1 VVRNQTAVLIRDTA
15 HDERW
20 LVSAADVHPV
30 GSALGVPI
38 VSGGVLVGVLTL
50 THSQA
55 QRFTDEH
62 LNLMQAAAD
71 QMALALRNAQ
81 IFEAQRDMAQRQA
94 TLYGVLRAVGEQH
107 DPEAVAR
114 AAVEAIGQLV
124 GDQAAWTSVSIALPD
139 RDRQAWVNF
148 AARGSLTASLGRRL
162 PMTHGI
168 IGRTFRTGEP
178 QHVPVVADDADYV
191 EGHPSSH
198 SELAVPM
205 RRGERVLG
213 VLNLENERPR
223 AFTPDDMLLA
233 ESLADAVAFAL
244 DNANLYQAIA
254 DESSRLQAL
263 IKSSRDG
270 ILMVST
276 DRRFLVMNAP
286 VLRLL
291 GLRGEPDDW
300 LGWPLMEMLP
310 PLKRQSPAVARAV
323 LAELRRL
330 KRGDEPAAEGEVGL
344 ATRTLHWL
352 SLPVLAGAAP
362 LGRLLVL
369 RDVTEERL
377 VQELREE
384 LTHTLVHDLRNPLNN
399 IRMALELLDQISVGV
414 ATQQQTE
421 VQRIARGSTE
431 HMLGLVNAILD
442 VSRLESG
449 QMPVSREPLR
459 LRALAAEVMSL
470 QQPLARDKHLVL
482 ENCVPDDLPE
492 VPADA
497 GLIRRVLEN
506 LVGNAIKFTP
516 EHGCVR
522 LSAAADEGEDQV
534 VVTVRDSGPGLPPE
548 LRGSLFQK
556 FVTGRQG
563 GHGTGLGLA
572 FCKLAVEAHGGRIWV
587 ESEPGAGAVFGFTL
601 PLGGEDDEWD
611 VVG

>member
-1 VVRNQTAVLIRDTA
+1 
-15 HDERW
+15 
-20 LVSAADVHPV
+20 
-30 GSALGVPI
+30 
-38 VSGGVLVGVLTL
+38 
-50 THSQA
+50 
-55 QRFTDEH
+55 
-62 LNLMQAAAD
+62 
-71 QMALALRNAQ
+71 
-81 IFEAQRDMAQRQA
+81 
-94 TLYGVLRAVGEQH
+94 
-107 DPEAVAR
+107 
-114 AAVEAIGQLV
+114 
-124 GDQAAWTSVSIALPD
+124 
-139 RDRQAWVNF
+139 
-148 AARGSLTASLGRRL
+148 
-162 PMTHGI
+162 
-168 IGRTFRTGEP
+168 
-178 QHVPVVADDADYV
+178 
-191 EGHPSSH
+191 
-198 SELAVPM
+198 
-205 RRGERVLG
+205 
-213 VLNLENERPR
+213 
-223 AFTPDDMLLA
+223 
-233 ESLADAVAFAL
+233 
-244 DNANLYQAIA
+244 
-254 DESSRLQAL
+254 
-263 IKSSRDG
+263 
-270 ILMVST
+270 
-276 DRRFLVMNAP
+276 
-286 VLRLL
+286 
-291 GLRGEPDDW
+291 
-300 LGWPLMEMLP
+300 MLP